1 MRYVMMIAVLLA
13 TTATLPAC
21 KSQAERQKEEQAQ
34 TDKEQT
40 LMMQKLLQT
49 AAEREGADGG
59 AAATATAGDASV
71 SH

>member
-1 MRYVMMIAVLLA
+1 MRYVMMIVLLA
-13 TTATLPAC
+13 TTLTIPAC

-40 LMMQKLLQT
+40 LMMQKLLQA

-59 AAATATAGDASV
+59 QRLRPRRREREPLT
-71 SH
+71 